1 MPARL
6 APLAL
11 LIPVGLLAGPVIPD
25 RAEPTRLRPVA
36 LRPER
41 VLEAEASE
49 QGLSS
54 FFYREP
60 STRVP
65 PGVLRLRLAL
75 EDPDGAL
82 EALEASV
89 SGGPVVRID
98 GGGLVEGREPTGFAD
113 PEATPYLDVPMPPRG
128 GPHRLDLRPVAFG
141 DQPAHRW
148 KVQVRILGGR
158 FFDPRHAFEGMRDLA
173 DLLRRRYRILR
184 DLDLVVR
191 QRDATI
197 PPLDPDWHSQWHGK
211 DTFEAHLGPAVG
223 RHAQALNTLTFRS
236 HRQKADPVSYLW
248 AALAEFQDIY
258 RLWHESPPGGR
269 AGWLYAAGPHLYEY
283 LDEVSEAF
291 AGVRESSY
299 QLMGVTCCDQGDPV
313 GRARRMTRDVRKRL
327 EGLIDMAQIIHDEIE
342 ARAELLAGNDQIT
355 TLDFPAAEAWCRRSP
370 LVSTPPPLEKA
381 GYRVVDRALDGYYYV
396 DQPGHTAQ
404 EPKGVGRGHGPTC
417 GVCPPGERPQRD
429 VRRDRYKP
437 ERLTLTSYLNRI
449 RTLAQHD
456 LQLVRLWQ
464 ALLAGR
470 RGGRG
475 TLAQAAN
482 WKAAALQRLRH
493 RARERKPIR

>member
-1 MPARL
+1 MPA
-6 APLAL
+6 AL
-11 LIPVGLLAGPVIPD
+11 VAGPVIPD
-25 RAEPTRLRPVA
+25 VASPTRLRPVA

-41 VLEAEASE
+41 VWEAEASE
-49 QGLSS
+49 QGLSH
-54 FFYREP
+54 FFYREASARIP
-60 STRVP
+60 A
-65 PGVLRLRLAL
+65 GVLRMRLAL
-75 EDPDGAL
+75 EDPDGSLA
-82 EALEASV
+82 ALEASV
-89 SGGPVVRID
+89 SGGPKILLD
-98 GGGLVEGREPTGFAD
+98 GGGGIEGREPTGFAD
-113 PEATPYLDVPMPPRG
+113 PEASPYVDVPMPPRG
-128 GPHRLDLRPVAFG
+128 GPHRLDLRPVPFG

-148 KVQVRILGGR
+148 TVQVRILGGR

-211 DTFEAHLGPAVG
+211 DTFEAHLGEAVR
-223 RHAQALNTLTFRS
+223 RHVTSLNPLTFRS

-291 AGVRESSY
+291 AGLRESSY
-299 QLMGVTCCDQGDPV
+299 KLMGVTCCDQGDPV
-313 GRARRMTRDVRKRL
+313 GRARRMARDLRRRL
-327 EGLIDMAQIIHDEIE
+327 QALIDMAALIHGELE
-342 ARAELLAGNDQIT
+342 ERAEFLAGHHQIT

-370 LVSTPPPLEKA
+370 LVSTPPPLEKSQ
-381 GYRVVDRALDGYYYV
+381 YRAVERALDGYYYV
-396 DQPGHTAQ
+396 DRPDHTAQ
-404 EPKGVGRGHGPTC
+404 EPAGVGRGHGPTC
-417 GVCPPGERPQRD
+417 GVCPPGEHPERD

-449 RTLAQHD
+449 RTLAKHD

-470 RGGRG
+470 KGGRG
-475 TLAQAAN
+475 NLVQAAN
-482 WKAAALQRLRH
+482 WKAAALERLRH
-493 RARERKPIR
+493 SARERRPIR